1 MICLCHK
8 EVKTTAKI
16 AFEDLYY
23 EKYCV
28 PGMALKKLIVAMANG
43 LPPKNG
49 MEFYNMAIAKHTILV
64 TKQEAAEG
72 NSISDI
78 DTELPSFCRNSLN

>member
-1 MICLCHK
+1 M
-8 EVKTTAKI
+8 AKI

-28 PGMALKKLIVAMANG
+28 PGMALKELIVAMEHG

-49 MEFYNMAIAKHTILV
+49 MEFYNMAIAKHTILAI
-64 TKQEAAEG
+64 KQEVDEG

-78 DTELPSFCRNSLN
+78 DTELPSFCQE

>member
-1 MICLCHK
+1 M
-8 EVKTTAKI
+8 AKI

-28 PGMALKKLIVAMANG
+28 PGMALKELIVAMKNG
-43 LPPKNG
+43 LPPREG
-49 MEFYNMAIAKHTILV
+49 MEFYNMAIAKHTILAI
-64 TKQEAAEG
+64 KQEAAEG

-78 DTELPSFCRNSLN
+78 DTELPSFCQE

>member
-1 MICLCHK
+1 M
-8 EVKTTAKI
+8 AKI

-28 PGMALKKLIVAMANG
+28 PGMALKELIVAIENG
-43 LPPKNG
+43 LPPREG
-49 MEFYNMAIAKHTILV
+49 MEFYNMAIAKHTILAI
-64 TKQEAAEG
+64 KQEATEG

-78 DTELPSFCRNSLN
+78 DTELPSFCQE

>member
-1 MICLCHK
+1 M
-8 EVKTTAKI
+8 AKI

-28 PGMALKKLIVAMANG
+28 PGMALKELIVAMENS
-43 LPPKNG
+43 LSSRYG
-49 MEFYNMAIAKHTILV
+49 MEFYNMAIAKHTILAI
-64 TKQEAAEG
+64 KQETAEG

-78 DTELPSFCRNSLN
+78 DTELPSFCQE